1 MTTSLMIAMSV
12 AEASGV
18 LLGAHLIS
26 AIKKRC
32 PDARFIGIGGERMKA
47 EGSESLHDKNNC
59 QYEASLR

>member
-1 MTTSLMIAMSV
+1 MTTSLTIAMSV
-12 AEASGV
+12 AEASGD

-47 EGSESLHDKNNC
+47 EGFERDRKSVV
-59 QYEASLR
+59 